1 MSYYDDMYKK
11 REQLIE
17 QIKNLKTQLIRLP
30 EGELHI
36 QKDRKQTKWMV
47 SYKTQKG
54 NTVRK
59 YLPKSQFQ
67 QAQLLALSTL
77 YKARLKDREKEL
89 KAIERCL
96 QVYDPAYHGYPDQ
109 ISSEEQKVLSNEHL
123 YALLQPYLTRN
134 QIYIHNWLN
143 EPYESN
149 SDYYPDQLRF
159 LVNESFY
166 VRSKSEVFIAEVLIK
181 SGLPFR
187 YEVLSTNAQTS
198 SQKWYV
204 FH

>member
-89 KAIERCL
+89 KAIERYL
-96 QVYDPAYHGYPDQ
+96 QVYDPAYHG
-109 ISSEEQKVLSNEHL
+109 
-123 YALLQPYLTRN
+123 
-134 QIYIHNWLN
+134 
-143 EPYESN
+143 
-149 SDYYPDQLRF
+149 YPDQLRF

-187 YEVLSTNAQTS
+187 YEVLSTNGQTS